1 MFNLALEF
9 FFFFFGCDMQQFDMG
24 SQFPDQ
30 ALNPSHS
37 SKSAKS

>member
-1 MFNLALEF
+1 MFNLALE

-30 ALNPSHS
+30 ALNLGRSGE
-37 SKSAKS
+37 SAKS